1 MLLEN
6 KYPMKTPKVIILTC
20 GMLLV
25 SYHDSLNAQDL
36 LFHVDSTSPQ
46 PLHFVYLPTRALKS
60 AFSHD
65 QRRS

>member
-6 KYPMKTPKVIILTC
+6 KYPMKTLKVIILTC

-36 LFHVDSTSPQ
+36 LFHVESTSPQ
-46 PLHFVYLPTRALKS
+46 PLHFVYLPTE
-60 AFSHD
+60 H
-65 QRRS
+65 